1 MSIVYRHE
9 RNISL
14 NKFGEHCIDA
24 LGGTTIAMES
34 LKPWILD
41 TLEVGNF
48 FEKKIGVAK
57 CSKEDRYNKK
67 SGRELASSR
76 MKLVKLTVSYILK
89 TADRTTLSLVDDN
102 GTSYLFIKY
111 KTASEPFFVG
121 YYK

>member
-14 NKFGEHCIDA
+14 NKFGEYCIDA
-24 LGGTTIAMES
+24 LGGTTIAIES

-41 TLEVGNF
+41 NLEIGNF

-67 SGRELASSR
+67 SGRDIASSR
-76 MKLVKLTVSYILK
+76 MKLVKLTVNHILK
-89 TADRTTLSLVDDN
+89 TAESTTVVLVDDD
-102 GTSYLFIKY
+102 GTSYHFIKY
-111 KTASEPFFVG
+111 KTADEPFFVG